1 MKAKKKKRQD
11 DFQKVKLKVG
21 KTKPKADN
29 ATNTNFRTKGIHLPE
44 QLKRDTSG
52 PTTHRQLGINDLLSQ
67 LHHYNAN
74 VKHGALLG
82 LRELLSLSPSL
93 LEQHLSRLLSE
104 VAAVF
109 TDKDGS
115 VRVAAT
121 RVLKFIAQSVP
132 AERVVP
138 FFPLLSA
145 HLSCAMTHID
155 LGIQED
161 AMKVLDVLLEY
172 YPALLAARP
181 EVLFTNFLELISHR
195 QSSSGGAKKAQD
207 VKGRTWSLS
216 VNPNRAATSQQ
227 WRLSVLLRLGR
238 FLQAVVEE
246 RPVEE
251 CDIFVQD
258 EGVFGF
264 SGEDRFSPLYLN
276 WEELTYSKVGIK
288 VYEHSGAKPT
298 PRSTFRLRPE
308 VDPRPAVGEG
318 LDSVEAVQ
326 RFAATL
332 VPLLLEV
339 WVEASA
345 SDCSWNNTEGTHLLT
360 PDAMSVMYQ
369 VLSILQLLRK
379 LAPQQDHRDAL
390 DAWFHKEYLG
400 DFKQHFMKNFP
411 YGARDTPKHKKK
423 ADLKRSKQTTAVPG
437 LTVEP
442 LALNI
447 TLCQVMVSLSQRQGL
462 GREMDGDWL
471 APLRTFVRDT
481 LGSGVKL
488 SYRQLHMLLGT
499 VWKMVLTQRSKTVT
513 EDLLAAVYIYYK
525 QKHLTLQTRSLL
537 LSFYSKLY
545 LQEQGHTHIA
555 RSKVLCRWLAS
566 LPGQLSQLGHRNPA
580 LSARLILSIQAAAS
594 RGHKDLLNS
603 LQTQALRLYDPQD
616 GVVVLLPAE
625 SQQRMVQLLY
635 FLPKMSQ
642 SLLTNLSC
650 CCTAGR
656 ISAGLAASLIRIV
669 HLRSS
674 LSSWSVGSQEAALQD
689 VDYISFLFST
699 LTGFSSDKLAS
710 LQEAGDESALP
721 PSPLSP
727 LSLYPTPLEQFTH
740 HWDVVEEV
748 CHCLETLGSKSQC
761 FDILQNGICKYL
773 IKLGVVPD
781 SMAAGLLRA
790 VSRLIDLSVLP
801 IEPMLRF
808 LSQCCLSLLALLIT
822 LGQELPAETNHKRE
836 AIWGACVSALSTV
849 PRLLRMVL
857 QLMRSGD
864 LTEEELPQLGQILSV
879 LLQHAPLHSQ
889 MLANATLLQ
898 EIIQHLTR
906 YTRSATREQWL
917 TDLLYYYSVTVAHSS
932 SSHRGSLGLRDIY

>member
-1 MKAKKKKRQD
+1 MKSKKKKRQD

-21 KTKPKADN
+21 KMKPKADN
-29 ATNTNFRTKGIHLPE
+29 ATNTNFRTRGIHLTE

-52 PTTHRQLGINDLLSQ
+52 PTTHRQLGINDLMSQ
-67 LHHYNAN
+67 LHHYNAS
-74 VKHGALLG
+74 VKHSALLG
-82 LRELLSLSPSL
+82 LRELLSSNPSL

-109 TDKDGS
+109 TDKDGN

-121 RVLKFIAQSVP
+121 RVLRFIAQSVP
-132 AERVVP
+132 AERVAP

-145 HLSCAMTHID
+145 HLSCAMTHIET
-155 LGIQED
+155 GIQED
-161 AMKVLDVLLEY
+161 AMKVLDVLLEH

-181 EVLFTNFLELISHR
+181 AVLLTNFLELISHK
-195 QSSSGGAKKAQD
+195 QNSGGANKAQD
-207 VKGRTWSLS
+207 AKSRTWALS
-216 VNPNRAATSQQ
+216 VNPSRAVTSQQ

-246 RPVEE
+246 RPVE
-251 CDIFVQD
+251 DGDMFVTA
-258 EGVFGF
+258 EGTFGS
-264 SGEDRFSPLYLN
+264 SGESRFTPLYLN
-276 WEELTYSKVGIK
+276 WEELTYSKIGVK

-308 VDPRPAVGEG
+308 VDPGPTVGEG
-318 LDSVEAVQ
+318 LDSAEAVQ
-326 RFAATL
+326 SFAATL

-339 WVEASA
+339 WVEAST
-345 SDCSWNNTEGTHLLT
+345 SDSPWNSSDGAHLLT
-360 PDAMSVMYQ
+360 PDAMSVMFQ

-379 LAPQQDHRDAL
+379 LAPQQDHQDAL

-411 YGARDTPKHKKK
+411 YGSRDTPKHKKK
-423 ADLKRSKQTTAVPG
+423 VDLKRSKQTAAIPG

-447 TLCQVMVSLSQRQGL
+447 TLCQVMVSLSQSRGL
-462 GREMDGDWL
+462 GRETDGDWL
-471 APLRTFVRDT
+471 TLLRTFVRDT

-566 LPGQLSQLGHRNPA
+566 LPVQLSQLGHRNPA

-603 LQTQALRLYDPQD
+603 LQTNACRLY
-616 GVVVLLPAE
+616 AE

-642 SLLTNLSC
+642 PLLANLSC
-650 CCTAGR
+650 CCTTGR
-656 ISAGLAASLIRIV
+656 ISAGLSASLIRII

-674 LSSWSVGSQEAALQD
+674 LSSWSIGSQEAALQD

-699 LTGFSSDKLAS
+699 LTGFSSDKLTS
-710 LQEAGDESALP
+710 LQEADDESILP

-727 LSLYPTPLEQFTH
+727 LSLYSTPLEHFTH

-773 IKLGVVPD
+773 TKLGVVPD

-790 VSRLIDLSVLP
+790 VSRLVDLSVLP
-801 IEPMLRF
+801 IEPVLRF
-808 LSQCCLSLLALLIT
+808 LSHCCLSLLALLIT
-822 LGQELPAETNHKRE
+822 LQQELPAETNHKRK

-857 QLMRSGD
+857 QSLRVGD
-864 LTEEELPQLGQILSV
+864 LNEEELPQLGQILSM
-879 LLQHAPLHSQ
+879 LLQHTPLHNQ
-889 MLANATLLQ
+889 MLANAALLQ

-906 YTRSATREQWL
+906 YSRGTTREQWL
-917 TDLLYYYSVTVAHSS
+917 TDLLYCYSVTVAHSS
-932 SSHRGSLGLRDIY
+932 SARRGNLGLRDIY

>member
-21 KTKPKADN
+21 KKKPKADN
-29 ATNTNFRTKGIHLPE
+29 ATNTNFRTKGIHLSE

-74 VKHGALLG
+74 VKHSALLG
-82 LRELLSLSPSL
+82 LKELLSLTPSL

-109 TDKDGS
+109 TDKDGN

-121 RVLKFIAQSVP
+121 RVLRFIAQCVP
-132 AERVVP
+132 AERVAP

-145 HLSCAMTHID
+145 HLSCAMTHIETA
-155 LGIQED
+155 IQED
-161 AMKVLDVLLEY
+161 SMKYLDVLLEH

-181 EVLFTNFLELISHR
+181 AVLLTNFLELISHR
-195 QSSSGGAKKAQD
+195 QNSGGAKKAQE
-207 VKGRTWSLS
+207 VKGTNWALS
-216 VNPNRAATSQQ
+216 VSIDRTVTSQQ

-251 CDIFVQD
+251 GDMSVAT
-258 EGVFGF
+258 EGVFG
-264 SGEDRFSPLYLN
+264 STGEGRLKPLFLN
-276 WEELTYSKVGIK
+276 WEELTYSKAGVK

-298 PRSTFRLRPE
+298 PRSSYRLRPE
-308 VDPRPAVGEG
+308 VAPGGAVGEN
-318 LDSVEAVQ
+318 LDSAEAVQ
-326 RFAATL
+326 SFAATL

-345 SDCSWNNTEGTHLLT
+345 SDSSWNSTDSAHLLT
-360 PDAMSVMYQ
+360 PDAMSVMFQ

-379 LAPQQDHRDAL
+379 LAPQQEQQESL
-390 DAWFHKEYLG
+390 DAWFRKEYLG

-411 YGARDTPKHKKK
+411 YGTQDTPKHKKK
-423 ADLKRSKQTTAVPG
+423 VDLKRSKQSAAVSAPA
-437 LTVEP
+437 VEP

-447 TLCQVMVSLSQRQGL
+447 TLCQVMVSLGQRQGL
-462 GREMDGDWL
+462 SRETDGDWL
-471 APLRTFVRDT
+471 TLLRTFVRDT
-481 LGSGVKL
+481 LSTGVKL

-499 VWKMVLTQRSKTVT
+499 VWKMVLTQRSKTLT
-513 EDLLAAVYIYYK
+513 EDLLAAVYVYYK
-525 QKHLTLQTRSLL
+525 QKNLTLQTRSLL

-545 LQEQGHTHIA
+545 LQEQGHTHLA

-566 LPGQLSQLGHRNPA
+566 LPVQLSQLGHRNPF
-580 LSARLILSIQAAAS
+580 LSERLILSIQAAAA
-594 RGHKDLLNS
+594 RGNKDLLNS
-603 LQTQALRLYDPQD
+603 LQTQACRLYDPQE
-616 GVVVLLPAE
+616 GVVVLLPVE

-642 SLLTNLSC
+642 PLLANLSC

-656 ISAGLAASLIRIV
+656 ISAGLAASLIRII

-674 LSSWSVGSQEAALQD
+674 LSGWSVGSQEVALQD

-721 PSPLSP
+721 CSPLSP

-740 HWDVVEEV
+740 HWDIVEEV

-773 IKLGVVPD
+773 TKLAVVPD

-790 VSRLIDLSVLP
+790 VSRLLDLSVLP
-801 IEPMLRF
+801 IEPVLRF

-822 LGQELPAETNHKRE
+822 LQQEAPTETNHKRE
-836 AIWGACVSALSTV
+836 AIWGACILALSTV

-857 QLMRSGD
+857 QLLRVGD
-864 LTEEELPQLGQILSV
+864 LSEEELPQLGQVLSM
-879 LLQHAPLHSQ
+879 LLQHTPLHNQ
-889 MLANATLLQ
+889 LLANTALLQ

-906 YTRSATREQWL
+906 YSRTATREQWL
-917 TDLLYYYSVTVAHSS
+917 TDLLYCYSLTVSHGS
-932 SSHRGSLGLRDIY
+932 SSHRGNMGLQDMY